1 MKTRAPVIS
10 SILAGL
16 GLLAGPVVARPKALA
31 ASSLIET
38 LDGDNDWTLNLDEV
52 TKARSRRSMTALR
65 RTKTAPGSQGGRAL
79 ASLKQISRDKPT
91 QRDHISLSER
101 TALQKP

>member
-52 TKARSRRSMTALR
+52 TKAASAVYDRLEKDQDSTWIARRSRARFAE
-65 RTKTAPGSQGGRAL
+65 A
-79 ASLKQISRDKPT
+79 D
-91 QRDHISLSER
+91 
-101 TALQKP
+101 